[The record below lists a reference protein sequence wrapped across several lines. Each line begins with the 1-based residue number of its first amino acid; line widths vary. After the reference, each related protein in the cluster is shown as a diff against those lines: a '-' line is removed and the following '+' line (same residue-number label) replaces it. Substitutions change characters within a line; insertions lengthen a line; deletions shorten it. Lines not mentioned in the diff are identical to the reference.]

1 MNTRRLMVAS
11 MALIGMLAPRA
22 GAESYTTN
30 IVDGVTNCVA
40 GNYYVGDAGP
50 FNRLIVTNA
59 GVLDVSLTSGIGHRI
74 NGDNNIA
81 IVTGTG
87 SIWAAGLDFTVG
99 KWSSGNRLI
108 VSNGASVRL
117 SNDNNAF
124 FLGSA
129 YKNVFA
135 GDNRVLVTG
144 PGSTLLLPRSFYL
157 GYNDTL
163 GFGGGTS
170 NNSLTIADGAVVTN
184 RSTTGSV
191 SCHIRIGYLFTEC
204 TTPADT
210 SSNAVT
216 VTGAGSRWYIYN
228 TKQLANE
235 FYLGHDCPA
244 NSLNISA
251 GGQVIM
257 AGTNGNLLM
266 AGCRRKRGNGSEP
279 TSREN
284 DSRTRKWTR
293 TQVTRAASLCGSLA
307 PVTFNVGIKIR
318 KGRRKRTQ
326 DRGKIVAER
335 FGIVK
340 SGAILIQSQL
350 SGSV

>member
-1 MNTRRLMVAS
+1 MVAS

-204 TTPADT
+204 TTPAAT

-293 TQVTRAASLCGSLA
+293 TQVTRAGHFQRWHQDSKRKEEKNTGQGQDCG
-307 PVTFNVGIKIR
+307 
-318 KGRRKRTQ
+318 
-326 DRGKIVAER
+326 
-335 FGIVK
+335 
-340 SGAILIQSQL
+340 
-350 SGSV
+350 